1 MYFKHNTDDTIEIN
15 GVRFPYEVFLRLEP
29 DYVKPSGMK
38 WRMYEQ
44 GSYHHIHTI
53 DASQISG
60 EYPWEDGDRYI
71 SRLGDLKLLHTEV
84 EETKTPPPEKE
95 PTIAKPKKL
104 DPAEILGEDYINK
117 LNALWDFIAN
127 EVPKSESIYPV
138 KKSLRK
144 KEA

>member
-15 GVRFPYEVFLRLEP
+15 GVRFPYEIFLRLEP
-29 DYVKPSGMK
+29 DYVKPLGMS

-44 GSYHHIHTI
+44 GSYHHIHTM
-53 DASQISG
+53 DSSQVSG

-71 SRLGDLKLLHTEV
+71 SRLGDLKILAQEQ
-84 EETKTPPPEKE
+84 EKPEPPTPKE
-95 PTIAKPKKL
+95 PTIAQPKKI
-104 DPAEILGEDYINK
+104 DPAEILGEDFINK
-117 LNALWDFIAN
+117 VNALWDFIAN

>member
-15 GVRFPYEVFLRLEP
+15 GVRFPYEIFLRLEP
-29 DYVKPSGMK
+29 DYVKPMGMS

-44 GSYHHIHTI
+44 GLYHHIHTI

-71 SRLGDLKLLHTEV
+71 SRLGDLKILFQEQ
-84 EETKTPPPEKE
+84 EKPEPPKQRE
-95 PTIAKPKKL
+95 PTIAQPKKL
-104 DPAEILGEDYINK
+104 DPVEFLGEDFINK
-117 LNALWDFIAN
+117 VNALWDFIAN

-138 KKSLRK
+138 KKSLKK

>member
-1 MYFKHNTDDTIEIN
+1 
-15 GVRFPYEVFLRLEP
+15 
-29 DYVKPSGMK
+29 
-38 WRMYEQ
+38 MYEQ

-84 EETKTPPPEKE
+84 EETKTPPLEKE